1 MTTTKTQTGLTSN
14 IDAGFE
20 KLEQLHRAYDR
31 ALARANKMPS
41 GTHREKLDRSCA
53 FIRARLKYEHKILN
67 LSAKLARATR

>member
-1 MTTTKTQTGLTSN
+1 MTRNTQTGLTSK

-31 ALARANKMPS
+31 AQARAGKMPN

-67 LSAKLARATR
+67 LAAQLAKATR